1 LTAFQIP
8 LAAPAQRTARR
19 RAPAPAGVLLVACAL
34 AGSVGCVEPRAGSGP
49 LAEQSHQPVAEA
61 LIDAG
66 GAVELDPGAGVGV
79 AIAYAGSGRWQVTTA
94 CDTAQ
99 TQEACRFDVLVSS
112 DGSGEELSD
121 GEGVE
126 LEGEDDLFVLDPF
139 ALELAVV
146 TEDDLD
152 GMTFRASPG
161 TAVRVSA
168 LLYDPLSDWAD
179 DPRWLSWVGHG
190 AVNWGAP
197 SNPIDLTPD
206 QP

>member
-1 LTAFQIP
+1 M
-8 LAAPAQRTARR
+8 
-19 RAPAPAGVLLVACAL
+19 
-34 AGSVGCVEPRAGSGP
+34 
-49 LAEQSHQPVAEA
+49 
-61 LIDAG
+61 IDAG

-79 AIAYAGSGRWQVTTA
+79 AIAYAGAGRWQVTTA
-94 CDTAQ
+94 CDTTQ
-99 TQEACRFDVLVSS
+99 THEACQFDVLVSS

-121 GEGVE
+121 GAGVD
-126 LEGEDDLFVLDPF
+126 LEGDDQLSVLDPF

-146 TEDDLD
+146 TEEDLD
-152 GMTFRASPG
+152 GMTFSASPG

-179 DPRWLSWVGHG
+179 DPRMLSWVGHG